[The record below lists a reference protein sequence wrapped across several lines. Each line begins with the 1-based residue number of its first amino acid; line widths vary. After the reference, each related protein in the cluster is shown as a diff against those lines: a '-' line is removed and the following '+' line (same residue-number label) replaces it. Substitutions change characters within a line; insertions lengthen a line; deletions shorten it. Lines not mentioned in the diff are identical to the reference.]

1 MQCNLR
7 LRCPFG
13 PKRAADDHH
22 MKPPNGSMSK
32 EAESPV
38 DEAPHRDQGACGQ
51 GLVDKFS
58 LITTSSC
65 RAGTSSEGGTLADET
80 DRQKSRGMAAEVV
93 LDFSRLGQSLLCS
106 AAEAGV

>member
-1 MQCNLR
+1 MYVSLASALPRYVEGSKVGQPNAISGKR
-7 LRCPFG
+7 VPFG
-13 PKRAADDHH
+13 PKRADDHH

-38 DEAPHRDQGACGQ
+38 ERAPHRDQGVTGQ

-65 RAGTSSEGGTLADET
+65 RAGTSSEVA
-80 DRQKSRGMAAEVV
+80 R
-93 LDFSRLGQSLLCS
+93 
-106 AAEAGV
+106 